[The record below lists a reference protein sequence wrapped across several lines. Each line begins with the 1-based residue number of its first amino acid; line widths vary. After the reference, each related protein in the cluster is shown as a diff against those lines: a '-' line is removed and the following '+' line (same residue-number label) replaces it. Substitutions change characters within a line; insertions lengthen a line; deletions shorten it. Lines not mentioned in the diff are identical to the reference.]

1 MGRKLS
7 GRLGRV
13 ATVAILVLAVGFACS
28 TARAMAAPSLPS
40 SDPFYAYT
48 GATPLGQMAPGT
60 VLKQRAAQIVVN
72 GAPTPYSARQ
82 VLYRTTGELGQPTA
96 TVATVISPLA
106 PAGPTKLVSYQTFY
120 DALGSECDPSYTLQ
134 GGNPGYQ
141 DAQIDATLMED
152 YLNAGFTVVNADYE
166 GESLDWAAGQES
178 GENTLDGIRAAE
190 NALKLPSSTDV
201 GMVGYSGGSIATEW
215 ASELAPGYAP
225 ELHIIGAAEGG
236 IPVDYAHNLT
246 YINGDTDGWAGVIPA
261 VLVGTARAFDLNLS
275 QYLSAYGQQVV
286 NQVSSECINDFA
298 GSYNGLTVQ
307 QLLKPQYQD
316 FLGVPT
322 FASIINTLTM
332 GTSATHPDSPLFM
345 AVGDAD
351 GTGDDVMVAAD
362 VEALAHEYCTKG
374 VPVTFNEYSGADH
387 EEAIAPFETA
397 ALAFL
402 EDLFAGGPA
411 PNGCASIGE
420 GNSLALLPVAPAGS
434 GSTGAGS
441 APGASCPVV
450 TGSLHRTTLGLVR
463 LGMTR
468 AQARHAY
475 SHSSNRGRRYE
486 DFFCLTPIGVRVG
499 YASPKLL
506 GRMPRRRRGR
516 YRGRIVWASTSD
528 VHFAVDGVR
537 PGTTVRAARR
547 MIHHLGMPFEV
558 GLNDWYLA
566 RIAGATAVLK
576 VRHGVVEEIGIADLA
591 LTRTRAADRIF
602 VHSFY

>member
-1 MGRKLS
+1 MTTAHPTRK
-7 GRLGRV
+7 V
-13 ATVAILVLAVGFACS
+13 ATEAATIGTDSITLAVLPAATTL
-28 TARAMAAPSLPS
+28 TATSNTSWLTI
-40 SDPFYAYT
+40 T
-48 GATPLGQMAPGT
+48 GTGGGALSFSYSANTNVNSRKAQITILGQAIAVTQNGDVGT
-60 VLKQRAAQIVVN
+60 SITKTA
-72 GAPTPYSARQ
+72 G
-82 VLYRTTGELGQPTA
+82 TGQSTQEGHA
-96 TVATVISPLA
+96 FAS
-106 PAGPTKLVSYQTFY
+106 
-120 DALGSECDPSYTLQ
+120 TLQ
-134 GGNPGYQ
+134 VRIK
-141 DAQIDATLMED
+141 D
-152 YLNAGFTVVNADYE
+152 
-166 GESLDWAAGQES
+166 AAG
-178 GENTLDGIRAAE
+178 
-190 NALKLPSSTDV
+190 
-201 GMVGYSGGSIATEW
+201 
-215 ASELAPGYAP
+215 
-225 ELHIIGAAEGG
+225 
-236 IPVDYAHNLT
+236 
-246 YINGDTDGWAGVIPA
+246 NG
-261 VLVGTARAFDLNLS
+261 
-275 QYLSAYGQQVV
+275 
-286 NQVSSECINDFA
+286 
-298 GSYNGLTVQ
+298 VQ
-307 QLLKPQYQD
+307 
-316 FLGVPT
+316 
-322 FASIINTLTM
+322 
-332 GTSATHPDSPLFM
+332 
-345 AVGDAD
+345 
-351 GTGDDVMVAAD
+351 
-362 VEALAHEYCTKG
+362 G

-402 EDLFAGGPA
+402 EDLFTGGPA
-411 PNGCASIGE
+411 PNGCASIGD

-434 GSTGAGS
+434 GGSGAGP
-441 APGASCPVV
+441 AAGASCPVV
-450 TGSLHRTTLGLVR
+450 TGSLHGTTLGLVR

-547 MIHHLGMPFEV
+547 MIHHLGTPFEV